1 LQKLYAVVSMKLFG
15 KKEIGDYGEEL
26 AKKYLKEKNL
36 KFVKSN
42 YQFYKK
48 EIDLIF
54 CDRKNRIIIFVEVKT
69 RSSKDFGEPEN
80 AINYFKQKNVRQ
92 AATGFLK
99 NYPEYDEYDI
109 RFDSVSV
116 YIGSDNPEINHTE
129 NAF

>member
-1 LQKLYAVVSMKLFG
+1 MKIFT
-15 KKEIGDYGEEL
+15 KKDLGDYGEKK
-26 AKKYLKEKNL
+26 AKGFLKSKGL
-36 KFVKSN
+36 KFIQSN
-42 YQFYKK
+42 YKYFKK

-54 CDRKNRIIIFVEVKT
+54 LDKKSKIIIFVEVKT
-69 RSSKDFGEPEN
+69 RKSKDFGEPEE
-80 AINYFKQKNVRQ
+80 AINRIKQLNIRQ

-116 YIGSDNPEINHTE
+116 YMGNDIPEINHIE